1 MHASIYLFTC
11 LLETRKLLETSKQIN
26 RCMHLVERAQ
36 PEQAGMQSRVC
47 VCTMT
52 SMTAAEIVPA
62 GDRLPQQH
70 HSTTLQER

>member
-1 MHASIYLFTC
+1 
-11 LLETRKLLETSKQIN
+11 
-26 RCMHLVERAQ
+26 MHLVERAQ